1 MAQCYKRKERLSFDS
16 DISSPEGKK
25 ICESPRSD
33 PNINTASDE
42 GEDDQV
48 LKALNMTERIAS
60 QLEMICQ
67 TLASVENRLQKL
79 EGIFERFSVLERS
92 VNSLQT
98 GLSALSEKSRII
110 EEKTNCIEKAMEFE
124 NAEIEELKKKDKKN
138 EDKIKDLEDKLL
150 YQEEYNRRENLRF
163 FGIPES
169 TTAAENI
176 FEVMRNFLKEELDL
190 ENADNIEFQRAHRI
204 GKKKMGEARPVIV
217 RFLKFPERELVFRK
231 ARELESDT
239 EVKVYSDLPKE
250 ISERRKRQWPRLKKA
265 REEGKIAFFSKP
277 EPDKLFIDGQ
287 FVPL

>member
-1 MAQCYKRKERLSFDS
+1 MVQCYKCKERFSFDS
-16 DISSPEGKK
+16 DIFSPEGKK
-25 ICESPRSD
+25 FCESPRSD

-48 LKALNMTERIAS
+48 LEALNMTERIAS

-67 TLASVENRLQKL
+67 TLVSVKNRLQKL

-92 VNSLQT
+92 VNSRQT

-110 EEKTNCIEKAMEFE
+110 EEKTNCTEKAMEFE
-124 NAEIEELKKKDKKN
+124 NVEIQELKRKDKEN
-138 EDKIKDLEDKLL
+138 EDKIKEPEDKLL
-150 YQEEYNRRENLRF
+150 YQEVYNRRENLHF

-169 TTAAENI
+169 TTAVKNT

-190 ENADNIEFQRAHRI
+190 ENAENIEFQRAHRI

-217 RFLKFPERELVFRK
+217 RFLKFPEHELVFRK

-239 EVKVYSDLPKE
+239 KVKVYSDLPKE
-250 ISERRKRQWPRLKKA
+250 ISERRKRQ
-265 REEGKIAFFSKP
+265 
-277 EPDKLFIDGQ
+277 
-287 FVPL
+287 

>member
-48 LKALNMTERIAS
+48 LEALNMTERIAS

-79 EGIFERFSVLERS
+79 EGIFRLIFERFSVLERS
-92 VNSLQT
+92 VNSRQT

-110 EEKTNCIEKAMEFE
+110 EEKTNCTEKAMEFE
-124 NAEIEELKKKDKKN
+124 NVEIQELKRKDKEN
-138 EDKIKDLEDKLL
+138 EDKIKEPEDKLL
-150 YQEEYNRRENLRF
+150 YQEVYNRRENLHF

-169 TTAAENI
+169 TTAVKNT

-190 ENADNIEFQRAHRI
+190 ENAENIEFQRAHRI

-217 RFLKFPERELVFRK
+217 RFLKFPEHELVFRK

-239 EVKVYSDLPKE
+239 KVKVYSDLPKE
-250 ISERRKRQWPRLKKA
+250 ISERRKRQ
-265 REEGKIAFFSKP
+265 
-277 EPDKLFIDGQ
+277 
-287 FVPL
+287 

>member
-16 DISSPEGKK
+16 DISSPEGKR

-48 LKALNMTERIAS
+48 LEALNMTERIAS

-67 TLASVENRLQKL
+67 TLPSVENRLQKL

-92 VNSLQT
+92 INSLQT
-98 GLSALSEKSRII
+98 GLSVLSEKSRII

-138 EDKIKDLEDKLL
+138 EDKIKELEDKLL
-150 YQEEYNRRENLRF
+150 YQEVYNRRENLRF

-169 TTAAENI
+169 TTAAENT

-204 GKKKMGEARPVIV
+204 GKKKMGEARPVI
-217 RFLKFPERELVFRK
+217 
-231 ARELESDT
+231 
-239 EVKVYSDLPKE
+239 
-250 ISERRKRQWPRLKKA
+250 
-265 REEGKIAFFSKP
+265 
-277 EPDKLFIDGQ
+277 
-287 FVPL
+287 FVS